1 MAKKM
6 WGKYQN
12 GEKIMIISS
21 ISNKKLKKV
30 LFLIKC
36 LGMLGNMVIFAHLFF
51 YCKIVCFCYLFG

>member
-21 ISNKKLKKV
+21 ISKKKLKKA

-36 LGMLGNMVIFAHLFF
+36 LGMLGNMDIFTGLRS
-51 YCKIVCFCYLFG
+51 Y